1 MLRARCGLPR
11 DNGPEHQSNNGMNF
25 LAAYPFLDT
34 SLVAFWAPFS
44 KMVGMMFSEEL
55 YRSLHYLTSF
65 TTAQSSGDVE
75 LQSDVVQCVGDRKS
89 LVAI

>member
-55 YRSLHYLTSF
+55 YRSLHYLDPEYP
-65 TTAQSSGDVE
+65 QSSI
-75 LQSDVVQCVGDRKS
+75 
-89 LVAI
+89 LVMITGCLRNWPT